1 MSTAHLA
8 LNYRPQGVT
17 GDPLRVARP
26 GLKSLNYLASVGVL
40 HGVGCEIRHRSST
53 TFRDPPPECSPLV
66 STHTPNAAR
75 TADKQ
80 IHPQILM
87 SLLVYLHAGVP
98 EPANKCPHTAR
109 VPEYMY
115 GMQAIPQAYPYSAH
129 CRL

>member
-1 MSTAHLA
+1 MQPPSF
-8 LNYRPQGVT
+8 
-17 GDPLRVARP
+17 DPHAKR
-26 GLKSLNYLASVGVL
+26 GQ
-40 HGVGCEIRHRSST
+40 
-53 TFRDPPPECSPLV
+53 
-66 STHTPNAAR
+66 NAPTNKYTR
-75 TADKQ
+75 KY
-80 IHPQILM
+80 M